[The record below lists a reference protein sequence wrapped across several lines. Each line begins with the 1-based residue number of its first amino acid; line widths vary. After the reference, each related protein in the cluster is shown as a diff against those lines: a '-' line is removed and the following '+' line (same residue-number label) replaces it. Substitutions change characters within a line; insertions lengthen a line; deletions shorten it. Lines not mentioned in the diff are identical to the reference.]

1 MEKYNLELSI
11 SIKINQIDRNGNMKL
26 PKVPEF
32 SKEALEE
39 AEKFRHDD
47 QIADLVNE
55 YNERYL
61 HWEELKHRKLPLDPV
76 IVWNLMKL
84 SRELKAKSLKF
95 GDWVFKYNLIDEFH
109 ERLHILDKSAAGNL
123 LSSLDALQDNR
134 RKYIISSLM
143 EEAIASSQIEG
154 AATTRE
160 IAKKMLQENR
170 KPKNKDEKMIV
181 NNYDTVK
188 HIVDIKNEA
197 FTPERILEI
206 HRMITGGTLE
216 QPQYEGN
223 FRESNEIAVYS
234 HDGTLL
240 HKPVE
245 YTEVPK
251 LVKELCDFA
260 KSKDEDFIHPVIK
273 GIIIHF
279 LVGYIHPF
287 NDGNGRTARALFYWY
302 LIKNDYWLFEYMAV
316 SRVINNSKKQ
326 YRNAYIYTES
336 DRTPN
341 DSGDLTYFIK
351 YNLDCIQKALDD
363 TLEYLE
369 RKQKEQAQTLK
380 IITESGNLT
389 LRQAEILKQF
399 LKQPEKPVTIKEIV
413 TIYSVAYAT
422 ARSDLFR
429 LAELGYVE
437 KRKAGKEFIF
447 VCKRAY

>member
-1 MEKYNLELSI
+1 
-11 SIKINQIDRNGNMKL
+11 MKL
-26 PKVPEF
+26 PIVPDY

-39 AEKFRHDD
+39 AGKFLHEDK
-47 QIADLVNE
+47 IAELAHR

-61 HWEELKHRKLPLDPV
+61 HWEELIHRKLPLDHV
-76 IVWNLMKL
+76 IVWNLMKM

-95 GDWVFKYNLIDEFH
+95 GDWIFKYNLIDEFQ
-109 ERLHILDKSAAGNL
+109 EKLHILDKSAAGNL
-123 LSSLDALQDNR
+123 LSSLEALPDNR

-160 IAKKMLQENR
+160 IAKRMLQENR

-188 HIVDIKNEA
+188 HIVDLKNEA
-197 FTPERILEI
+197 ITPEKILEI
-206 HRMITGGTLE
+206 HRMITNGTLE
-216 QPQYEGN
+216 KTEYEGN
-223 FRESNEIAVYS
+223 FRENNEIAVYS

-245 YTEVPK
+245 YPEVPK
-251 LVKELCDFA
+251 LIDELCDFA
-260 KSKDEDFIHPVIK
+260 NSKDENFIHPIIK

-302 LIKNDYWLFEYMAV
+302 LLKNDYWLFEYMAV

-326 YRNAYIYTES
+326 YRNAYLYTES

-341 DSGDLTYFIK
+341 DSGDLTYFLK
-351 YNLDCIQKALDD
+351 YNLDCIKKALDD
-363 TLEYLE
+363 ILEYLE
-369 RKQKEQAQTLK
+369 RKQKEQSQALT
-380 IITESGNLT
+380 IITESGDLT

-399 LKQPEKPVTIKEIV
+399 LKQPEKPITIKEIV
-413 TIYSVAYAT
+413 TTYSVAYAT
-422 ARSDLFR
+422 ARSDLFH
-429 LAELGYVE
+429 LEELGYVE

-447 VCKRAY
+447 IFKRVD

>member
-1 MEKYNLELSI
+1 
-11 SIKINQIDRNGNMKL
+11 MKL
-26 PKVPEF
+26 PIVPDY
-32 SKEALEE
+32 SKETLEE
-39 AEKFRHDD
+39 AGKFLHEDK
-47 QIADLVNE
+47 IAELAHR

-61 HWEELKHRKLPLDPV
+61 HWEELKHRKLPLDPF
-76 IVWNLMKL
+76 IVWNLMKV
-84 SRELKAKSLKF
+84 SRELKAKSLEF
-95 GDWVFKYNLIDEFH
+95 GDWIFKYNLIDEFQ
-109 ERLHILDKSAAGNL
+109 EKLHILDKSAAGNL

-134 RKYIISSLM
+134 RKYIINSLM

-160 IAKKMLQENR
+160 IAKRMLQENR

-188 HIVDIKNEA
+188 HIVDLKNEA
-197 FTPERILEI
+197 ITPEKILEI
-206 HRMITGGTLE
+206 HRMITNGTLE
-216 QPQYEGN
+216 KTEYEGN
-223 FRESNEIAVYS
+223 FRENNEIAVYS

-245 YTEVPK
+245 YPEIPK
-251 LVKELCDFA
+251 LIDELCDFA
-260 KSKDEDFIHPVIK
+260 SSKDENFIHPVIK

-287 NDGNGRTARALFYWY
+287 NDGNGRTARALFYWH
-302 LIKNDYWLFEYMAV
+302 LLKNDYWLFEYMAV

-326 YRNAYIYTES
+326 YRNAYLYTES

-341 DSGDLTYFIK
+341 DSGDLTYFLK

-363 TLEYLE
+363 ILEYLE
-369 RKQKEQAQTLK
+369 RKQKEQSQALR

-413 TIYSVAYAT
+413 TTYSVAYAT
-422 ARSDLFR
+422 ARSDLFH
-429 LAELGYVE
+429 LEEMGYVE

-447 VCKRAY
+447 IFKKVD

>member
-1 MEKYNLELSI
+1 
-11 SIKINQIDRNGNMKL
+11 MKL
-26 PKVPEF
+26 PVVPEF

-39 AEKFRHDD
+39 AGKFLHDD
-47 QIADLVNE
+47 KIAELAHG

-76 IVWNLMKL
+76 IIWNFMKI
-84 SRELKAKSLKF
+84 SRELKARSLKF
-95 GDWVFKYNLIDEFH
+95 GDWVFKYNLIDEFQ
-109 ERLHILDKSAAGNL
+109 EKLHILDKSAAGNL
-123 LSSLDALQDNR
+123 LSSLEALQDNR

-160 IAKKMLQENR
+160 IAKRMLQENR

-181 NNYDTVK
+181 NNYATVK
-188 HIVDIKNEA
+188 HIVDLKNEA
-197 FTPERILEI
+197 ITPDKILEI
-206 HRMITGGTLE
+206 HRMITNGTLE
-216 QPQYEGN
+216 KPEYEGN
-223 FRESNEIAVYS
+223 FRENNEIAVYS

-245 YTEVPK
+245 YPEIPK
-251 LVKELCDFA
+251 LIDELCDFA
-260 KSKDEDFIHPVIK
+260 SSKDEDFIHPVLK

-279 LVGYIHPF
+279 LIGYIHPF

-302 LIKNDYWLFEYMAV
+302 LLKNEYWLFEYMAV
-316 SRVINNSKKQ
+316 SKVINNSKKQ
-326 YRNAYIYTES
+326 YRNAYLYTES

-351 YNLDCIQKALDD
+351 YNLDCIKKALDD
-363 TLEYLE
+363 ILEYLE
-369 RKQKEQAQTLK
+369 RKQKEQSQALK
-380 IITESGNLT
+380 IITESGDLT

-399 LKQPEKPVTIKEIV
+399 LKQPEKPITIKEIV
-413 TIYSVAYAT
+413 TTYSVAYAT
-422 ARSDLFR
+422 ARSDLFH
-429 LAELGYVE
+429 LEKLGYVE

-447 VCKRAY
+447 IFKRVD

>member
-1 MEKYNLELSI
+1 
-11 SIKINQIDRNGNMKL
+11 MKL
-26 PKVPEF
+26 PEVPEF

-39 AEKFRHDD
+39 AGKYLHEDK
-47 QIADLVNE
+47 IAELAHR

-61 HWEELKHRKLPLDPV
+61 HWEELKHRKLPLNPV
-76 IVWNLMKL
+76 IVWNLMKA
-84 SRELKAKSLKF
+84 SRVLNAKYLEF
-95 GDWVFKYNLIDEFH
+95 GDWVFKYTLIDEFQ
-109 ERLHILDKSAAGNL
+109 EKLHILDKSAAGNL
-123 LSSLDALQDNR
+123 LSSLEALQDNR
-134 RKYIISSLM
+134 RKYIINSLM

-160 IAKKMLQENR
+160 IAKRMLQENR

-188 HIVDIKNEA
+188 HIVDLKNEA
-197 FTPERILEI
+197 ITSEKILEI
-206 HRMITGGTLE
+206 NRMITNGTLE
-216 QPQYEGN
+216 KTKYEGN
-223 FRESNEIAVYS
+223 FRENNEIAVYS

-245 YTEVPK
+245 YPEVPK
-251 LVKELCDFA
+251 LIDELCDFA
-260 KSKDEDFIHPVIK
+260 NRKDKDFIHPVIK

-302 LIKNDYWLFEYMAV
+302 LLKNDYWLFEYLAV
-316 SRVINNSKKQ
+316 SKIINNSKKQ
-326 YRNAYIYTES
+326 YRNAYLYTES

-341 DSGDLTYFIK
+341 DSGDLTYFLK

-363 TLEYLE
+363 ILEYLE
-369 RKQKEQAQTLK
+369 RKQKEQSQALK
-380 IITESGNLT
+380 IITESGDLT

-413 TIYSVAYAT
+413 TTYSVAYAT
-422 ARSDLFR
+422 ARSDLFH
-429 LAELGYVE
+429 LEELGYVE
-437 KRKAGKEFIF
+437 KRKSGKEFIF
-447 VCKRAY
+447 IFKKVD

>member
-1 MEKYNLELSI
+1 
-11 SIKINQIDRNGNMKL
+11 MKL
-26 PKVPEF
+26 PEVPDY

-39 AEKFRHDD
+39 AGKFLHDS
-47 QIADLVNE
+47 QIAELAHR

-61 HWEELKHRKLPLDPV
+61 HWEELKHRKLPLAPV
-76 IVWNLMKL
+76 IVWNLMKV
-84 SRELKAKSLKF
+84 SRELKAKSLEF
-95 GDWVFKYNLIDEFH
+95 GDWVFKYNLIDEFQ
-109 ERLHILDKSAAGNL
+109 EKLHILDKSAAGNL
-123 LSSLDALQDNR
+123 LSSLEALPDNR

-160 IAKKMLQENR
+160 IAKRMLQENR

-181 NNYDTVK
+181 NNYATVK
-188 HIVDIKNEA
+188 HIVDLKNEA
-197 FTPERILEI
+197 ITPEKILEI
-206 HRMITGGTLE
+206 HRMITKGTLE
-216 QPQYEGN
+216 KTEYEGN
-223 FRESNEIAVYS
+223 FRENNEIAVYS

-245 YTEVPK
+245 YPEVPK
-251 LVKELCDFA
+251 LINELCDFA
-260 KSKDEDFIHPVIK
+260 NSKDEDFIHPVLK

-287 NDGNGRTARALFYWY
+287 NDGNGRTARALFYWH
-302 LIKNDYWLFEYMAV
+302 LLKNDYWLFEYMAV

-326 YRNAYIYTES
+326 YRNAYLYTES

-363 TLEYLE
+363 ILEYLE
-369 RKQKEQAQTLK
+369 RKQKEQSQALK

-399 LKQPEKPVTIKEIV
+399 LKQPEKPITIKEIV
-413 TIYSVAYAT
+413 TTYSVAYAT

-429 LAELGYVE
+429 LEELGYVE

-447 VCKRAY
+447 VYMRAY

>member
-1 MEKYNLELSI
+1 
-11 SIKINQIDRNGNMKL
+11 MKL
-26 PKVPEF
+26 PEVPEF
-32 SKEALEE
+32 SNETLEE
-39 AEKFRHDD
+39 AEKFLHDD
-47 QIADLVNE
+47 QIADLVYA

-61 HWEELKHRKLPLDPV
+61 HWEELKHRKLPLDPG
-76 IVWNLMKL
+76 IVWNLMKML
-84 SRELKAKSLKF
+84 RELKAKSLKF
-95 GDWVFKYNLIDEFH
+95 GNWVFKYNLIDEFQ
-109 ERLHILDKSAAGNL
+109 EKLHILDKSAAENL
-123 LSSLDALQDNR
+123 LSSLEALQDNR

-160 IAKKMLQENR
+160 VAKRMLQEKR

-188 HIVDIKNEA
+188 YIMDLKNEA

-223 FRESNEIAVYS
+223 FRENNEIAVYS

-251 LVKELCDFA
+251 LVNELCDFA
-260 KSKDEDFIHPVIK
+260 NSKDEDFIHPVIRC
-273 GIIIHF
+273 IIIHF
-279 LVGYIHPF
+279 LLGYIHPF

-302 LIKNDYWLFEYMAV
+302 LLKNDYWLFEYMAV
-316 SRVINNSKKQ
+316 SRVINNSKKRYQ
-326 YRNAYIYTES
+326 NAYLYTES
-336 DRTPN
+336 DRTPE

-369 RKQKEQAQTLK
+369 RKQKEQAQALK

-429 LAELGYVE
+429 LEELGYVE

-447 VCKRAY
+447 IFKRVD

>member
-1 MEKYNLELSI
+1 
-11 SIKINQIDRNGNMKL
+11 MKL
-26 PKVPEF
+26 PVVPEY

-39 AEKFRHDD
+39 AGKFLHEDK
-47 QIADLVNE
+47 IAELAHR

-61 HWEELKHRKLPLDPV
+61 HWEELKHRKLPLNPV
-76 IVWNLMKL
+76 IVWNLMKV
-84 SRELKAKSLKF
+84 SRKLKAKSLEF
-95 GDWVFKYNLIDEFH
+95 GDWIFKYNLIDEFQ
-109 ERLHILDKSAAGNL
+109 EKLHILDKSAAGNL
-123 LSSLDALQDNR
+123 LSSLEALQDNR
-134 RKYIISSLM
+134 RKYIINSLM

-160 IAKKMLQENR
+160 IAKRMLQENR

-181 NNYDTVK
+181 NNYATVK
-188 HIVDIKNEA
+188 HIVDLKNEA
-197 FTPERILEI
+197 ITPEKILEI
-206 HRMITGGTLE
+206 HRMITNGTLE
-216 QPQYEGN
+216 KTEYEGN
-223 FRESNEIAVYS
+223 FRENNEIAVYS

-251 LVKELCDFA
+251 LIDKLCDFA
-260 KSKDEDFIHPVIK
+260 SSKDENFIHPVIK

-302 LIKNDYWLFEYMAV
+302 LLKNDYWLFEYMAV

-326 YRNAYIYTES
+326 YRNAYLYTES

-351 YNLDCIQKALDD
+351 YNLNCIQKALDD
-363 TLEYLE
+363 ILEYLE
-369 RKQKEQAQTLK
+369 RKQKEQTQALK

-413 TIYSVAYAT
+413 TTYSVAYAT
-422 ARSDLFR
+422 SRSDLFR
-429 LAELGYVE
+429 LEELGYVE

-447 VCKRAY
+447 IFKRVD